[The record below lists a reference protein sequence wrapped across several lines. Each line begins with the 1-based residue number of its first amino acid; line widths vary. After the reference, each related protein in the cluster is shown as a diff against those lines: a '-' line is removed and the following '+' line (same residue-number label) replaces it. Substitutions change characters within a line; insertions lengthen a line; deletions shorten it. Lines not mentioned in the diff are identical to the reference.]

1 MYSSKNNQT
10 TKKIYNLLDDIE
22 EKLSKFN
29 NSRRYTNNPSF
40 YTNPLRSN
48 ENLRNIEQSNQLLLP
63 NVVNNNNSEEIIR
76 KIVNE
81 EFNNLISSNQYI
93 NDKINSLDY
102 KINNISDNFINEIN
116 NLKNQ
121 QMNIEKNFN
130 DNSYIE
136 NYLNELKKSINQYV
150 PYNEYIQKNE
160 GIIKQ
165 INNIKDNMMLDNNN
179 LNKKITELNLS
190 LEEIK
195 NKFNIFSNNYN
206 NDMILLKQINNKI
219 STNEININD
228 LMNKNTL
235 IQRKLDEQNKEMND
249 QKNEMIKINSIQN
262 DLNIKL
268 NTYLENSL
276 KEKNDD
282 KDINDLR
289 ENLNKT
295 IYNNNLMSENINI
308 INSNIDEIRQK
319 IVKLETVKAEEISK
333 IDMGKIN
340 EMYKQFEEI
349 KNTYPKLYEYFE
361 KYNVSISDLSTKLNK
376 LDIEF
381 ENKTKKIYNQLNER
395 IRKNIFR
402 SEEN

>member
-1 MYSSKNNQT
+1 
-10 TKKIYNLLDDIE
+10 
-22 EKLSKFN
+22 
-29 NSRRYTNNPSF
+29 
-40 YTNPLRSN
+40 
-48 ENLRNIEQSNQLLLP
+48 
-63 NVVNNNNSEEIIR
+63 
-76 KIVNE
+76 
-81 EFNNLISSNQYI
+81 
-93 NDKINSLDY
+93 
-102 KINNISDNFINEIN
+102 
-116 NLKNQ
+116 
-121 QMNIEKNFN
+121 
-130 DNSYIE
+130 
-136 NYLNELKKSINQYV
+136 
-150 PYNEYIQKNE
+150 
-160 GIIKQ
+160 
-165 INNIKDNMMLDNNN
+165 MMLDNNN

-206 NDMILLKQINNKI
+206 NDMILLKQNNNKI
-219 STNEININD
+219 STNEVNIND
-228 LMNKNTL
+228 LMNKNSL
-235 IQRKLDEQNKEMND
+235 IQKKLDEQNKEMND

-282 KDINDLR
+282 KNINDLR

-319 IVKLETVKAEEISK
+319 IVKLETVKAEEMSK

-381 ENKTKKIYNQLNER
+381 ENKTKKIYMQQGRRWDHIHTFTNSN
-395 IRKNIFR
+395 NI
-402 SEEN
+402 